1 MTPDAGIPDSTQLA
15 TFRVFAEQL
24 NFTRAAKVL
33 GLSQPAVHAQV
44 QRLSE
49 ALGAVLYQRQ
59 GRSLELTEAGQRVLA
74 FARESQGRAD
84 VLLQELRG
92 DTQQRPV
99 ALAAGEGVLLYVL
112 GPAIAAHVEHG
123 APAPRLMVRSAAN
136 VRAAVQTGAA
146 DVGIL
151 PRAALRPGIEAVR
164 ILKVGQALACAADH
178 PLAGRAEV
186 SLTDLSG
193 ESLVVSPP
201 GRPQRVALEAAFA
214 DAGAQFTPGVEV
226 TGWPLT
232 LHAVTLG
239 LGLAIVNDYCRPPP
253 GHVLRPVA
261 GLPVVELF
269 VTRRAGARLSE
280 TAADFWDRLV

>member
-1 MTPDAGIPDSTQLA
+1 MIPDATQLT

-49 ALGAVLYQRQ
+49 ALEAVLYERQ
-59 GRSLELTEAGQRVLA
+59 GRTLVLTDAGLQVLA
-74 FARESQGRAD
+74 FARESQGRAER
-84 VLLQELRG
+84 LLQELRG
-92 DTQQRPV
+92 DTTQRPV
-99 ALAAGEGVLLYVL
+99 NLAAGQGVLLYVL
-112 GPAIAAHVEHG
+112 GPAIAAHVAEG
-123 APAPRLMVRSAAN
+123 APAPRLMARSAAE
-136 VRAAVQTGAA
+136 VRAAVQSGAA
-146 DVGIL
+146 DIGIL

-164 ILKVGQALACAADH
+164 ILKVHQALACAVDH
-178 PLAGRAEV
+178 SLAGRAEV

-214 DAGAQFTPGVEV
+214 DAGARFVPGVEV

-232 LHAVTLG
+232 LHAVALG
-239 LGLAIVNDYCRPPP
+239 LGLAIVNDYCRAPP

-269 VTRRAGARLSE
+269 AARRAGARLSA
-280 TAADFWDRLV
+280 TAEDLWDRLG